1 VVARARFPL
10 EGMERRAAPERLP
23 NAASGQDVPGS
34 DKSGR
39 ESRLTRMRSLSQ
51 VEKMKSIAV
60 FSLAAALAGPVMLAG
75 AAGAQN
81 PPAPLPKR
89 IEAALAN
96 EAVEAAIAQ
105 CTSEGLK
112 VSAAVVDAA
121 GNPVYV
127 YVPDGV
133 RNGTGDIAI
142 RKGLTMTITGK
153 PASETRG
160 LIESDAAV
168 KAKVEANPRSI
179 LFPGGVPLMAG
190 SELAGAIA
198 VSGATGAQDEACAKV
213 GAGKIA
219 SRIK

>member
-1 VVARARFPL
+1 
-10 EGMERRAAPERLP
+10 
-23 NAASGQDVPGS
+23 VPGGAGALTYCIAALRDRRGPS
-34 DKSGR
+34 QR
-39 ESRLTRMRSLSQ
+39 ETRECRLTHMRSIIHIQ
-51 VEKMKSIAV
+51 KMKSIAV
-60 FSLAAALAGPVMLAG
+60 FPVAAVLTAAVMVAGV
-75 AAGAQN
+75 AAAQN
-81 PPAPLPKR
+81 PPAPPPKR
-89 IEAALAN
+89 IEAALAK

-142 RKGLTMTITGK
+142 RKGITMTITGK
-153 PASETRG
+153 PASETRS
-160 LIESDAAV
+160 LIEADAAM

-190 SELAGAIA
+190 GELAGAIA
-198 VSGATGAQDEACAKV
+198 ASGATGAQDEACAKV
-213 GAGKIA
+213 GAAKIA